1 MSTIDLFFLI
11 VFLAAAFFGATKGAV
26 RQIGS
31 LAGVVGGWM
40 GARAWGD
47 RVGEALGALTTAQAE
62 AGVDP
67 QMRLRMAHILGCV
80 VTFIAIFIL
89 IFIVARMLR
98 SFITWAG
105 LSPLDRVAGAAI
117 SVIKWFIALSIALNL
132 WLYISPGSDLVSTS
146 TLASGRVMAITLNL
160 FPWLMGIAG
169 FN

>member
-1 MSTIDLFFLI
+1 MSTIDIFFLI
-11 VFLAAAFFGATKGAV
+11 IFLAAAFFGATKGAV

-31 LAGVVGGWM
+31 MAGVVGGWI

-47 RVGEALGALTTAQAE
+47 RVGEALGALSSAPAE

-67 QMRLRMAHILGCV
+67 EMRLRMSHILGCV

-89 IFIVARMLR
+89 LFLVARMLR
-98 SFITWAG
+98 SFVTWAG
-105 LSPLDRVAGAAI
+105 LSPLDRVAGSAI
-117 SVIKWFIALSIALNL
+117 SVIKWFIALSIAFNL
-132 WLYISPGSDLVSTS
+132 WLYISPHSDLVNSS
-146 TLASGRVMAITLNL
+146 TLAGGKVMAVTLNL